1 MSFPKQVTVPDTSAD
16 MSVPALQLDPVS
28 GSIFEYTSFIVAD
41 GTTVWMLI
49 SPIPNDVVEPP
60 VLPPT
65 ALEVVNG
72 GTPLFAQVPVSLQVT
87 PSSPVPPDPATI
99 FFATKSGDGAGDV
112 RIMTGVL

>member
-1 MSFPKQVTVPDTSAD
+1 MSFAKQITVPDTSAD

-41 GTTVWMLI
+41 ATTVWMLI
-49 SPIPNDVVEPP
+49 APIPNSP

-99 FFATKSGDGAGDV
+99 FFATKSGDGVGDV